1 MPDGRRPRWPYSCN
15 IGISAVDWDGKGP
28 ILRRWVLGTVI
39 ISTLG
44 LAPGAQVPPGLIP
57 QQGHTTWAPGVRGIP
72 ARTTVCATVPASA
85 GIQAAINA
93 CPPGQVVQLSAG
105 MFKVTDHILIN
116 KGITLRGAGP
126 QATTLQ
132 KTNQSAE
139 QEGILIVGPSR
150 WPHIDETTAVNLTAD
165 AVQGAMSVTVQSAAG
180 FAPGQFV
187 KLDEDDYNTA
197 QWMPLPERLD
207 RSAPLILAT
216 DRIVWPIHN
225 PPQPGDLPLP
235 GGLSWHSRA
244 GRPLS
249 EIKEVTAV
257 NGNTV
262 TFSTPIHITY
272 TTARA
277 AQLVRYTGTSA
288 VHVRDAGVEDMTL
301 TGGSEGNLQFSAA
314 AYSWARNISC
324 QRYGLP
330 CVDITHSF
338 RLEIRDSAIFSTI
351 HPYPGGA
358 GYAISLQQG
367 TAEVLV
373 ENNIIMDANK
383 VMVVR
388 SAGAG
393 SVFGYNYVDNGHIGN
408 YPGWMEVGLN
418 ASHMVGS
425 HHVLFEGNLAFN
437 YDSDDTWGGSLAM
450 TIFRNH
456 LTGRR
461 RDFPNQDNVRAAGLA
476 YGSWWHSFIGNVLGE
491 AGRMDGW
498 IYEDPGDRTYGDA
511 TNQWGRHFTVWKLG
525 YAPGAWGQRADPKV
539 RSTVL
544 RDGNFDYLTNTVKWD
559 RVPQPLPNSL
569 YLSGK
574 PAFFGDLPW
583 PWVDPTGT
591 TKVASL
597 PARIRF
603 DAMAPPAP
611 MAVRI
616 GRQ

>member
-1 MPDGRRPRWPYSCN
+1 M
-15 IGISAVDWDGKGP
+15 
-28 ILRRWVLGTVI
+28 RRWAIGFVLASVA
-39 ISTLG
+39 LG
-44 LAPGAQVPPGLIP
+44 SVPRAQVGAGLVPPQAL
-57 QQGHTTWAPGVRGIP
+57 TTWAPGVRGIP
-72 ARTTVCATVPASA
+72 TRTTVCATINASRYGNGA
-85 GIQAAINA
+85 DETSAAIQAAINA
-93 CPPGQVVQLSAG
+93 CPVGQVVQLSAG
-105 MFKVTDHILIN
+105 TFKVNDHILIN

-126 QATTLQ
+126 NATTLQ

-139 QEGILIVGPSR
+139 QEGILIVGASR

-165 AVQGAMSVTVQSAAG
+165 AVQGTTSVTVQNAAG
-180 FAPGQFV
+180 FAAGQFV
-187 KLDEDDYNTA
+187 KLDEDDYTTA
-197 QWMPLPERLD
+197 QWVSLPPRLD
-207 RSAPLILAT
+207 GSAPLILAT

-225 PPQPGDLPLP
+225 PPQPGNLPVP
-235 GGLSWHSRA
+235 GGLSWHSRP

-257 NGNTV
+257 NGNRI
-262 TFSTPIHITY
+262 TFSTPIHTTY
-272 TTARA
+272 TTSKA
-277 AQLVRYTGTSA
+277 AQLVRYTGSSA
-288 VHVRDAGVEDMTL
+288 VQIRDAGVEDMTL
-301 TGGSEGNLQFSAA
+301 TGGSEGNLQFSSA
-314 AYSWARNISC
+314 AYSWARNITC

-338 RLEIRDSAIFSTI
+338 RLEIRDSTIRSTI

-373 ENNIIMDANK
+373 ENNIITDANK

-461 RDFPNQDNVRAAGLA
+461 RDYPNLDNVRAAGLG

-491 AGRMDGW
+491 PGRMDGW
-498 IYEDPGDRTYGDA
+498 IYEDPGDGTYGDA
-511 TNQWGRHFTVWKLG
+511 TSKWGKQFALWKLG
-525 YAPGAWGQRADPKV
+525 YAPGAWGQAADPRV

-559 RVPQPLPNSL
+559 REPRPLPNSL
-569 YLSGK
+569 YLTEK
-574 PAFFGDLPW
+574 PAFFGNLPW
-583 PWVDPTGT
+583 PWVDATGVN
-591 TKVASL
+591 KVGSL
-597 PARIRF
+597 PARLRF
-603 DAMAPPAP
+603 DTIVPPQP
-611 MAVRI
+611 QGLRLNAVP
-616 GRQ
+616 

>member
-1 MPDGRRPRWPYSCN
+1 M
-15 IGISAVDWDGKGP
+15 
-28 ILRRWVLGTVI
+28 
-39 ISTLG
+39 
-44 LAPGAQVPPGLIP
+44 APGAQVGTGLVP
-57 QQGHTTWAPGVRGIP
+57 EPSLTTWAPGVRGIP
-72 ARTTVCATVPASA
+72 TRTTVCATVNASTYGNGASEASA
-85 GIQAAINA
+85 GIQAAVNG
-93 CPPGQVVQLSAG
+93 CPVGQVVQLSAG
-105 MFKVTDHILIN
+105 TFTLNNYVLIN

-126 QATTLQ
+126 RQTTLQ
-132 KTNQSAE
+132 KTNQTAE

-165 AVQGAMSVTVQSAAG
+165 AVKGATSVTVQNAAG

-187 KLDEDDYNTA
+187 KLDEDDYSTA
-197 QWMPLPERLD
+197 QWMALPARLD
-207 RSAPLILAT
+207 GSAPLILAT

-225 PPQPGDLPLP
+225 PPIPGDLPVP
-235 GGLSWHSRA
+235 GGLSWHSRP
-244 GRPLS
+244 GRALS

-272 TTARA
+272 TTAKA
-277 AQLVRYTGTSA
+277 AQLTRYTGTSA
-288 VHVRDAGVEDMTL
+288 VHVRSAGVEDMTL
-301 TGGSEGNLQFSAA
+301 TGGSEGNVSFSAA
-314 AYSWARNISC
+314 AYSWAKNIEC

-338 RLEIRDSAIFSTI
+338 RLEIRDSNIHSTI

-373 ENNIIMDANK
+373 ENNIITDANK

-393 SVFGYNYVDNGHIGN
+393 SVFGYNYVDNAHIGN

-461 RDFPNQDNVRAAGLA
+461 RDYPNQDNVRTAGLG
-476 YGSWWHSFIGNVLGE
+476 YGSWWHNFIGNVLGE
-491 AGRMDGW
+491 PGRMDGW
-498 IYEDPGDRTYGDA
+498 IYEDPGDGTYGDA
-511 TNQWGRHFTVWKLG
+511 TSKWGKHFALWKLG
-525 YAPGAWGQRADPKV
+525 YAPGAWGQSADPKV

-544 RDGNFDYLTNTVKWD
+544 RDGNFDYLTNSVRWD
-559 RVPQPLPNSL
+559 REPRPLPNSL
-569 YLSGK
+569 YLTEK
-574 PAFFGDLPW
+574 PAFFGSLPW
-583 PWVDPTGT
+583 PWVDSTGAN
-591 TKVASL
+591 KIGSL
-597 PARIRF
+597 PARLRF
-603 DAMAPPAP
+603 DTLSPPAP
-611 MAVRI
+611 QRL
-616 GRQ
+616 RLSQP

>member
-1 MPDGRRPRWPYSCN
+1 
-15 IGISAVDWDGKGP
+15 
-28 ILRRWVLGTVI
+28 
-39 ISTLG
+39 
-44 LAPGAQVPPGLIP
+44 
-57 QQGHTTWAPGVRGIP
+57 
-72 ARTTVCATVPASA
+72 
-85 GIQAAINA
+85 
-93 CPPGQVVQLSAG
+93 
-105 MFKVTDHILIN
+105 
-116 KGITLRGAGP
+116 
-126 QATTLQ
+126 
-132 KTNQSAE
+132 
-139 QEGILIVGPSR
+139 
-150 WPHIDETTAVNLTAD
+150 
-165 AVQGAMSVTVQSAAG
+165 
-180 FAPGQFV
+180 
-187 KLDEDDYNTA
+187 
-197 QWMPLPERLD
+197 
-207 RSAPLILAT
+207 
-216 DRIVWPIHN
+216 
-225 PPQPGDLPLP
+225 
-235 GGLSWHSRA
+235 LSWHSRA

-597 PARIRF
+597 PARLRF